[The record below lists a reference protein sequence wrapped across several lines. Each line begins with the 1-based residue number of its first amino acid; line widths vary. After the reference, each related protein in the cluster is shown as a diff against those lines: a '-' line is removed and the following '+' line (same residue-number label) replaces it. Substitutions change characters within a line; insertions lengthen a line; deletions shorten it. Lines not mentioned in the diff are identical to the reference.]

1 MKTLDTITELGA
13 QALALSNYYE
23 LHDANPPALDTYR
36 KVADV
41 LGISPSCTGNSDTA
55 AESVA
60 HTPKAG
66 LVVSFYTFAPAHR
79 GENDVAN
86 AYYVATWNGY
96 IYRGDVGLSDRA
108 YHSDNANGFTCF
120 DQSRYTATLPDGC
133 RKLVADIVTRA
144 VVTSGVSLA
153 DLHAERNQNSVHYA
167 VSSDLYKA
175 KTALDDALRT
185 ATKGKAGN

>member
-1 MKTLDTITELGA
+1 MTTLDTITELGA

-23 LHDANPPALDTYR
+23 SHDANPPTLDMFR

-55 AESVA
+55 TESVA

-79 GENDVAN
+79 GETYLGI
-86 AYYVATWNGY
+86 AYYTATWKGGT
-96 IYRGDVGLSDRA
+96 YRGNVGVSDKG
-108 YHSDNANGFTCF
+108 YHSDSANGFVCW
-120 DQSRYTATLPDGC
+120 DMANYSATLPDGC
-133 RKLVADIVTRA
+133 RKLVAEIVTSA
-144 VVTSGVSLA
+144 VVASGVSLA
-153 DLHAERNQNSVHYA
+153 DLHAERDRNSVHYA
-167 VSSDLYKA
+167 VSSELHKA
-175 KTALDDALRT
+175 KRALDDAVRT